1 MNLVLLTGILLYFAV
16 PGIAELRNDD
26 LSSPRV
32 ITERSWLD
40 LQLHVLGQGLS
51 YPAYRVSVGLT
62 DSNRVR
68 FEFWISTPMAQHL
81 TETGRADSERIL
93 SYHAEG
99 IQKRVGDLLH
109 REFPDLWSVYDTG
122 WDFEGE
128 FMTPG
133 AELDD
138 PPERWA
144 SWRKNE
150 LEWSWRP

>member
-1 MNLVLLTGILLYFAV
+1 MSPALLAGILLCFAV
-16 PGIAELRNDD
+16 PAMAELRNDD
-26 LSSPRV
+26 LAAPRE
-32 ITERSWLD
+32 ISERSWLD
-40 LQLHVLGQGLS
+40 LQLQVLGQGLS
-51 YPAYRVSVGLT
+51 YPAYRVAVGLT

-81 TETGRADSERIL
+81 TEAGREDSERIL
-93 SYHAEG
+93 AYHAEG
-99 IQKRVGDLLH
+99 IQKRVGDLLQG
-109 REFPDLWSVYDTG
+109 EFPNLWSDYDAG

-144 SWRKNE
+144 RWRKNE